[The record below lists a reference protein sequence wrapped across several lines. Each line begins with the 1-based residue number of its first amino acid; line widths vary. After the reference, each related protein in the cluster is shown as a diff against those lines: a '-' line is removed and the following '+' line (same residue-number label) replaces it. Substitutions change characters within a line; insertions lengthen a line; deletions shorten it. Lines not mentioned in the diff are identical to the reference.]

1 MLTRIAIAGAGRMGV
16 AIARQI
22 AADPALELT
31 AVWARDVEAAASRFP
46 GAGSVSADLG
56 QLLAAADCVID
67 FSLPAGSV
75 QVAARAADEGRP
87 LVCGVSGLDPEQFS
101 ALEQAAER
109 IPVVFDRNMSQGVAV
124 LTELVRQAA
133 AALGPEYRAFIDETH
148 HVHKLDAPSGT
159 ALKLGEAVAGA
170 RGGTLEELMWYAP
183 ETPGAEPPEHSIR
196 FTVERR
202 GEVPGEHELRFVSDS
217 EQLILGH
224 SVTTRDVF
232 AAGAL
237 RAARWIQEQPPGL
250 YAMRDVLGLDT
261 R

>member
-1 MLTRIAIAGAGRMGV
+1 MNRIALAGAGRMGE

-22 AADPALELT
+22 AADPALELA
-31 AVWARDVEAAASRFP
+31 AVWARDPKAAVSSFP
-46 GAGSVSADLG
+46 DAGKVSADLA
-56 QLLAAADCVID
+56 QLLAGADCVID
-67 FSLPAGSV
+67 FSLPVGSV
-75 QVAARAADEGRP
+75 QVAARAAVEGTP
-87 LVCGVSGLDPEQFS
+87 LVCGVSGLDPDQFS
-101 ALEQAAER
+101 ALEDAATR

-133 AALGPEYRAFIDETH
+133 AALGDEFQAFIHETH

-170 RGGTLEELMWYAP
+170 RDGTLEELMWYAP
-183 ETPGAEPPEHSIR
+183 EKADAEAPGQSIR

-224 SVTTRDVF
+224 SVTSRDVF

-237 RAARWIQEQPPGL
+237 RAALWVRGRQPGL
-250 YAMRDVLGLDT
+250 YSMRDVLGLET
-261 R
+261 Q